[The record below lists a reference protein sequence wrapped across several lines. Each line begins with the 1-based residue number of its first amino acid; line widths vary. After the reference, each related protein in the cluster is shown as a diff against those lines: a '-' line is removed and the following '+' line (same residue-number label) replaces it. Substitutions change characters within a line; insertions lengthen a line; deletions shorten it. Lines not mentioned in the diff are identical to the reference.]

1 MNHSSKLKLVI
12 GQRNSLKSF
21 MKTTHNKKQY
31 RRLLSILQ
39 KVKGRTYED
48 IANEHGVSSRSVQRW
63 VAAFTHG
70 GIDEVKLNKPGGL
83 KSSITSEDREII
95 LSVLFNDPHIFGYIR
110 NTWSLRSLA
119 KCLTNEIGI
128 SISFKHLQRIT
139 KDLGIRCKRPK
150 LDLAQCSE

>member
-31 RRLLSILQ
+31 RRLLAILQ

-70 GIDEVKLNKPGGL
+70 GIDEVKLKKPGGL
-83 KSSITSEDREII
+83 K
-95 LSVLFNDPHIFGYIR
+95 L
-110 NTWSLRSLA
+110 
-119 KCLTNEIGI
+119 
-128 SISFKHLQRIT
+128 
-139 KDLGIRCKRPK
+139 
-150 LDLAQCSE
+150 